1 MTLSPMKTFYSSIPL
16 YHSLSKRK
24 EQANNLDIE
33 FLSLY
38 YCVDVPLTV
47 GTSNTILVDIIKN
60 GSETPV
66 TDIDDYIDK
75 IIKYKCGLINVFVTE
90 IRKGLFS
97 VIPKE
102 TIELFN
108 SDELELVLNGQPFI
122 DIEEWKEY
130 GVSFAL

>member
-1 MTLSPMKTFYSSIPL
+1 M
-16 YHSLSKRK
+16 
-24 EQANNLDIE
+24 
-33 FLSLY
+33 
-38 YCVDVPLTV
+38 
-47 GTSNTILVDIIKN
+47 
-60 GSETPV
+60 
-66 TDIDDYIDK
+66 
-75 IIKYKCGLINVFVTE
+75 TE

-130 GVSFAL
+130 TEYRSPYSASHKVIKWFWECLQSLNQKNYQISFSLVRVLQKFQLVGLALWSLIEERWQDLL

>member
-1 MTLSPMKTFYSSIPL
+1 MNDPITYEDLLFIDSPL
-16 YHSLSKRK
+16 YHSLSNLKD
-24 EQANNLDIE
+24 QANNLDIE
-33 FLSLY
+33 SLGLF

-90 IRKGLFS
+90 IRKGLFLLYQKKQLKFS
-97 VIPKE
+97 IR
-102 TIELFN
+102 TSL
-108 SDELELVLNGQPFI
+108 S
-122 DIEEWKEY
+122 
-130 GVSFAL
+130 SS

>member
-1 MTLSPMKTFYSSIPL
+1 M
-16 YHSLSKRK
+16 
-24 EQANNLDIE
+24 
-33 FLSLY
+33 
-38 YCVDVPLTV
+38 
-47 GTSNTILVDIIKN
+47 
-60 GSETPV
+60 
-66 TDIDDYIDK
+66 
-75 IIKYKCGLINVFVTE
+75 TE